1 MADLFQPSRD
11 DRRRLENRVGTPGNG
26 YDMSYVDRFNPV
38 TPSGVTRLGARR
50 GTPHYTRPAR
60 SPEDE
65 TRAKG
70 LLRQAL
76 PIGWDGPVIDQF
88 PGERIE
94 AVYLVRPSNIR
105 HAERLSEREIEELEL
120 GDLIRA
126 KVCEATTNISHNIGD
141 HAVTPTVY
149 GMMICKFRYF
159 VLLEKH
165 PKHGVFA
172 PITSHE
178 EKGLKGL
185 SRLERQTHFG
195 FRKEGEPF
203 DRSRLTEGDPE
214 YLSLND
220 PLELRNG
227 VLDPE
232 SFADLSYPTSL
243 YWSSN
248 ISWKGCLND
257 TSTQRVL
264 EAYESMRTSTTE
276 PANETGPPES
286 FIENEATPGTDSR
299 PILEPSEQID
309 NLWGVGG
316 HELSTPNTNGENDPD
331 PPKGTAEE
339 QKAAF
344 VRRQSDITTAL
355 RPQKQIEEILV
366 REIESATLVAAE
378 AENKARKAKLDY
390 KINLST
396 GDAGEYALELLKEA
410 AEQAAHDCARKQ
422 MLKKSMVALFED
434 VLSNPDLRP
443 RVAVGE
449 EVNQERMTIINNAAH
464 SLKCRL
470 ESIWEQM

>member
-1 MADLFQPSRD
+1 MADLNQPRRY
-11 DRRRLENRVGTPGNG
+11 DRRRLQNRVGATGNG

-38 TPSGVTRLGARR
+38 APLGVTRLGARR
-50 GTPHYTRPAR
+50 GPPHYTRPAR

-76 PIGWDGPVIDQF
+76 SIGWDGPVIDQF

-94 AVYLVRPSNIR
+94 DVYLVRPSNIR
-105 HAERLSEREIEELEL
+105 HAERLSEREIEELKL
-120 GDLIRA
+120 GDSIRA
-126 KVCEATTNISHNIGD
+126 KVCEATTDISHKIGD

-149 GMMICKFRYF
+149 GMMICKFCYF

-165 PKHGVFA
+165 TKHGVFA
-172 PITSHE
+172 PVTSHE
-178 EKGLKGL
+178 ENGLKGL
-185 SRLERQTHFG
+185 SRLERQAHFG
-195 FRKEGEPF
+195 FRKEGDHF

-232 SFADLSYPTSL
+232 SFANLSYPTSL
-243 YWSSN
+243 YWSSI

-257 TSTQRVL
+257 TSTRRVL
-264 EAYESMRTSTTE
+264 EACESMRTSATE
-276 PANETGPPES
+276 PADETGPPGP
-286 FIENEATPGTDSR
+286 FIENEATPGADLH

-309 NLWGVGG
+309 HLWGDGG

-331 PPKGTAEE
+331 QPKGTAEE

-344 VRRQSDITTAL
+344 DRRQSDITTAL
-355 RPQKQIEEILV
+355 RPQVQIEESLV
-366 REIESATLVAAE
+366 REIESATLLVAA
-378 AENKARKAKLDY
+378 AEDKARKAKLDY
-390 KINLST
+390 KVKLST
-396 GDAGEYALELLKEA
+396 GEAGEYASESFKEA
-410 AEQAAHDCARKQ
+410 AEQAAHDCTRKQ
-422 MLKKSMVALFED
+422 MLKDSMVALFED

-470 ESIWEQM
+470 KSIWKQM